1 MKHFAIY
8 DQTTTL
14 VIQKISGPYD
24 SASQVFYDSIS
35 NDIIEL
41 TASEYSDVTL
51 NNYRVV
57 GGVLLD
63 DVPNKPDYYYV
74 WNPTTE
80 VWEDGRTAGQA
91 RDANV
96 AAANST
102 RAERLAITD
111 WTQLTDAPDYIKDS
125 YAPYRVALREI
136 ELQPGYPDTITW
148 PTPPEF
154 ELYRVPDVGAI
165 DEGSGIT
172 IILSTSDLVNGT
184 LVPFTI
190 TGVNITT
197 ADIVS
202 MTVNGDSV
210 TTALTGNFN
219 IQGGQSTLQITF
231 ANDVATEGVEEMI
244 VYLPGTLPMVLVRV
258 NINDTSYA

>member
-1 MKHFAIY
+1 MNYTTFYEIATGIVTGQITS
-8 DQTTTL
+8 DIQTF
-14 VIQKISGPYD
+14 PYD
-24 SASQVFYDSIS
+24 DAILDYIVLTYPIDTQAS
-35 NDIIEL
+35 
-41 TASEYSDVTL
+41 
-51 NNYRVV
+51 RVV
-57 GGVLLD
+57 GGAITTIPRRPSLD
-63 DVPNKPDYYYV
+63 HTWDN
-74 WNPTTE
+74 
-80 VWEDGRTAGQA
+80 
-91 RDANV
+91 
-96 AAANST
+96 AANGGSGGWVNNT
-102 RAERLAITD
+102 PRSEQIADINERRFLILAATD
-111 WTQLTDAPDYIKDS
+111 WTQLADSPDYIKDS
-125 YAPYRVALREI
+125 YAPYRTALREI

-190 TGVNITT
+190 TGTNITT

-210 TTALTGNFN
+210 TTALTGNFD
-219 IQGGQSTLQITF
+219 IQDDQSTLQITF

-244 VYLPGTLPMVLVRV
+244 VYLPGTLPMILVRV